1 MPTDTNANA
10 GINTNTNTNTSDSDS
25 TGIDTGADSFGRTWQ
40 RRDTAPDERAWAE
53 LTVPALPS
61 VTERHPSPVHWRSL
75 VLDPELAGPVQGRAR
90 PRTVVLVSA
99 DRPDAGWRLPVA
111 DVLPTPL
118 AWHPRLPKVAGLAV
132 RDRRAYPWI
141 ADYGSRT
148 VRLYEEARA
157 ATSLTGQGGAP
168 LAWLGDDRLALLVP
182 GPAVTGAGTEEPPP
196 WRAAVFEAVGPHFI
210 TFEPG
215 QEELLSTAG
224 ACPAVLI
231 PAEAPTAD
239 PAEAVQDPA
248 AEVTVLGPPMLV
260 RCLTTDEDGGLLL
273 GHVHPSGT
281 GPDEHGL
288 YWATSL
294 LHPRQPGRLRPMPQA
309 APAAPPAAPRRAASR
324 TPAPEAARRTT
335 RTLTTGHA
343 DAGLTLLPGGTGPL
357 LLWIRALRRGEAPS
371 GSVPTFLTAAGH
383 RAAVLDL
390 PLHWPDDA
398 SLALLHGQITDAV
411 RGALE
416 MVGEHADTVAVGGH
430 SFGATLA
437 LYALAQLPGIAAGI
451 AHSGCYNRTLTPTGF
466 HYERRSLWHAP
477 EVYQAFS
484 ALHFADRLDRPVLLV
499 HGAEDM
505 NPATTPDQAVELYR
519 GIVAT
524 GGHARLVLLPQ
535 EGHTFHSREALGAV
549 TDEHRAW
556 LGKLETS

>member
-1 MPTDTNANA
+1 MPTDASPDLNVRT
-10 GINTNTNTNTSDSDS
+10 G
-25 TGIDTGADSFGRTWQ
+25 TGIDTGAAADGFGRTRQ
-40 RRDTAPDERAWAE
+40 HRDTAPDERAWAE

-90 PRTVVLVSA
+90 PRTVVLVGA

-141 ADYGSRT
+141 ADYRDRT
-148 VRLYEEARA
+148 VRRYEAVRA

-168 LAWLGDDRLALLVP
+168 LGWLGDDRLALLVP
-182 GPAVTGAGTEEPPP
+182 GPAVTGAGPEEPPP

-215 QEELLSTAG
+215 QEELLRTAG
-224 ACPAVLI
+224 ACPAVLT
-231 PAEAPTAD
+231 PSAAL
-239 PAEAVQDPA
+239 QDQGA
-248 AEVTVLGPPMLV
+248 RVTLLGPPMLV
-260 RCLTTDEDGGLLL
+260 RSLATDEDGALLL
-273 GHVHPSGT
+273 GHAHPSGT

-288 YWATSL
+288 YWASSL
-294 LHPRQPGRLRPMPQA
+294 LRPHQPGRLHPLP
-309 APAAPPAAPRRAASR
+309 PAPPPVPPTAPRRAAASR
-324 TPAPEAARRTT
+324 TPAPEAVRRTT
-335 RTLTTGHA
+335 RTLATGYA
-343 DAGLTLLPGGTGPL
+343 EAGLTFLPGGTGPL

-371 GSVPTFLTAAGH
+371 GSVPTFLTTAGH

-416 MVGEHADTVAVGGH
+416 LAGDHADTVAVGGH

-466 HYERRSLWHAP
+466 HYERRSLWRAP

-484 ALHFADRLDRPVLLV
+484 ALRFADRLDRPVLVV